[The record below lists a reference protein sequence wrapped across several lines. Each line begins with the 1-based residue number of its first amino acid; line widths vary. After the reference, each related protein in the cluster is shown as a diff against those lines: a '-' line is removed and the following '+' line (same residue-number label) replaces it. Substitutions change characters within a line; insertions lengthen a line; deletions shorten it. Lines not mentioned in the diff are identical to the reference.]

1 MYIIVFS
8 NVYDVNENNFVR
20 NFLVYKWSHGAQRL
34 FKTLDSIDSTPS
46 DSMVVTRRSSQS
58 MMTLEDTLTETT
70 TPGNQPIS
78 TLYSH

>member
-1 MYIIVFS
+1 M
-8 NVYDVNENNFVR
+8 NENNFVR

-78 TLYSH
+78 SLYTIYLNLNDYIEY

>member
-1 MYIIVFS
+1 M
-8 NVYDVNENNFVR
+8 NENNFVR

-70 TPGNQPIS
+70 TPGNQPHQYTTVIYIS
-78 TLYSH
+78 